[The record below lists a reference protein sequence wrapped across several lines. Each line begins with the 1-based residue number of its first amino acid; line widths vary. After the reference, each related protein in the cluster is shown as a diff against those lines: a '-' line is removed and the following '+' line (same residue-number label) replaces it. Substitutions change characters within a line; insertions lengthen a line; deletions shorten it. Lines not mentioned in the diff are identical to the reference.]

1 MFGKA
6 RNRWAL
12 LLPDLQSM
20 QRIWFPRTQSE
31 ICSIANVS
39 EVTLRG
45 LLRLI
50 EGLMTKLGEAS
61 QQ

>member
-1 MFGKA
+1 MGVAAALIYKA
-6 RNRWAL
+6 ANE
-12 LLPDLQSM
+12 SGS
-20 QRIWFPRTQSE
+20 PRTQSD

-50 EGLMTKLGEAS
+50 EGLLAQLSKGS